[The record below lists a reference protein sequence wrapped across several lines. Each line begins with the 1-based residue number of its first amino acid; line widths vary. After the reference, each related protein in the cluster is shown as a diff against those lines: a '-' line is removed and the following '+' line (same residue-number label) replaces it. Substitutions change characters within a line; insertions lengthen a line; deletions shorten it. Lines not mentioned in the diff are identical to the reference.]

1 VNNAKEDAVF
11 SNNPMVLGPP
21 YVRFYAGARV
31 MFKGSTL
38 GTLCALDDQA
48 KPEGL
53 SAWQTEFLAL
63 MARTIGHELE
73 KHIDANF
80 NAELFPNVQKNL
92 GISAFASIID
102 EMASMGLAVVKTEQE
117 GEANAV
123 VKHVNHGW
131 ENIIGVSRKD
141 SVGSYLQDILQSD
154 REEDISGALKANR
167 SEIVIAK
174 CWCKEELKCLR
185 FGFSPLNV
193 GVQEADDCLNRHVAC
208 SVIDLSENEKRME
221 EAQKELEEAQKL
233 AEAKNTFLAN
243 ISHAVRTPLNA
254 IMTGSNLIHDRAQY
268 AGEMEELVNIM
279 TRAGHQ
285 LLSLINDVMEFSQV
299 ESRNIPLKLAWCATF
314 NVQGTKE
321 PGKGR

>member
-1 VNNAKEDAVF
+1 MNNAKEDAVF

-38 GTLCALDDQA
+38 GTLCLLDDQP

-53 SAWQTEFLAL
+53 SVWQTEFLAL

-73 KHIDANF
+73 KHMDANI
-80 NAELFPNVQKNL
+80 NPKLLAEVQKNREM
-92 GISAFASIID
+92 SAFASIVD

-117 GEANAV
+117 GGGNAV
-123 VKHVNHGW
+123 VKHVNRGW
-131 ENIIGVSRKD
+131 ENIIGISRED
-141 SVGSYLQDILQSD
+141 SVGSYLKDILQSE
-154 REEDISGALKANR
+154 RQEDISGALKANR

-185 FGFSPLNV
+185 LGFSPLNV
-193 GVQEADDCLNRHVAC
+193 GVQEAYDCFNRHFAC
-208 SVIDLSENEKRME
+208 SVIDLSEHGKRME
-221 EAQKELEEAQKL
+221 QAQKELAEAQKF
-233 AEAKNTFLAN
+233 AEAKNTFLTN

-254 IMTGSNLIHDRAQY
+254 IMTGSKLIHSRAHY
-268 AGEMEELVNIM
+268 SGEIEELVNIM

-299 ESRNIPLKLAWCATF
+299 ESHTIPLKFAWCAIF

-321 PGKGR
+321 PGKER